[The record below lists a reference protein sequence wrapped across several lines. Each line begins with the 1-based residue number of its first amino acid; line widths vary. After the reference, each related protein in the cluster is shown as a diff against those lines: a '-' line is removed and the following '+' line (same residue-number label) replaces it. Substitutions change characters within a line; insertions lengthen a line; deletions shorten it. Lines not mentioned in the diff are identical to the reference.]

1 MPAIR
6 RILLLLILSS
16 AACQSLA
23 APTSTPTP
31 TETATATITPTDLP
45 TSTPTPTVSPT
56 ASSTPTATLTPTIT
70 STPTTEPTATL
81 TPVPSS
87 TPLPA
92 PGFIYDNWSIAD
104 IPDNIKDGIEFP
116 LVAFINQNDRDGV
129 GDVRT
134 PQPATNLETLYFA
147 SATTPGARTPILQ
160 LRASTDDQVYI
171 DRSGTAIAYFQ
182 EDPNGVGTGLY
193 LLDVTVGISGRILPI
208 RSLLQRGF
216 FSEPDWSPD
225 GSQLAIALETG
236 YSLDIFTVA
245 RDGATFRNL
254 TNHGSNDVW
263 PSWSPDGR
271 YLLFVS
277 DRARCPSWIPG
288 EANACDVQV
297 SAPSGGNPYIL
308 DMTTE
313 EVRQISSQW
322 LSEPP
327 RWVNNRQVAFATG
340 EPALGDPERVLWLV
354 DIVTNQ
360 ERAVR
365 LAGGPAEQVN
375 LAEAWAP
382 NGGAVVFQDAS
393 GTANIITLMAA
404 NGNLIGR
411 SEDLNFPRFGISAAW
426 SPDSTRVAIG
436 GVGGNC
442 PYGSRI
448 FDGSFTPIARGN
460 PPPSMCDPIFSPDSL
475 LLAFTGVNPR
485 VDGRVDVYVSNNN
498 GSGAVNLTGDLR
510 GQIKLLGWVGG

>member
-6 RILLLLILSS
+6 RILLLLILTS

-23 APTSTPTP
+23 APTATLPPTATASATVTATDLPTGTPTP
-31 TETATATITPTDLP
+31 TL
-45 TSTPTPTVSPT
+45 SPTV
-56 ASSTPTATLTPTIT
+56 SSTPTATLTPTIT
-70 STPTTEPTATL
+70 STPTTEATVTL
-81 TPVPSS
+81 TPIPSI
-87 TPLPA
+87 TPLPVA
-92 PGFIYDNWSIAD
+92 GFIYDNWSIAE
-104 IPDNIKDGIEFP
+104 IPDSIKSGINVP
-116 LVAFINQNDRDGV
+116 QVAFINQNDRDGV

-147 SATTPGARTPILQ
+147 SATSPGVRTPILQ
-160 LRASTDDQVYI
+160 LNASTEDQVYI
-171 DRSGTAIAYFQ
+171 APSGNAIAYFL

-193 LLDVTVGISGRILPI
+193 LLDVTVGISGRILAIP
-208 RSLLQRGF
+208 SLLQRGF
-216 FSEPDWSPD
+216 YSEPNWSPD
-225 GSQLAIALETG
+225 GSQLALALETG
-236 YSLDIFTVA
+236 YSLDIFAIA

-263 PSWSPDGR
+263 PAFSPDGR
-271 YLLFVS
+271 SLLFVS
-277 DRARCPSWIPG
+277 DRARCPSWTPG
-288 EANACDVQV
+288 EANSCDSQV
-297 SAPSGGNPYIL
+297 SIPSGGNPYVMDL
-308 DMTTE
+308 NTE
-313 EVRQISSQW
+313 EVRQISTQW
-322 LSEPP
+322 LVEPP
-327 RWVNNRQVAFATG
+327 RWVNNRQVAFANG

-354 DIVTNQ
+354 DTVTTQ

-365 LAGGPAEQVN
+365 LSGGPAEQVN

-382 NGGAVVFQDAS
+382 NGGSVVFQDGS

-411 SEDLNFPRFGISAAW
+411 SEDLNFPRFGISASW

-436 GVGGNC
+436 GAGGNC

-510 GQIKLLGWVGG
+510 GQIKLIGWVGG